1 MWVPVVAAGLCGLL
15 AVGLVQL
22 WRGRLTATGGHD
34 QLVTDARFRTP
45 GGPLDRDTAANL
57 AIVALEL
64 LALVLAA
71 VLTGYLVVETA
82 LAPSLKALFAGTYGV
97 AAVLIARAA
106 YVRLGLPVPGRTA
119 VDDPETLAD
128 LTDSLVACLGEP
140 TAAEFE
146 SLYDAMTTVRGDGP
160 GPDVVTVA
168 LVAAARADMDVATV
182 EYWAATNGIAS
193 PATVANRRDELAAA
207 GVLKADCFELAR
219 PEFADAP
226 APDVASMT
234 TTLLS

>member
-1 MWVPVVAAGLCGLL
+1 MWVPVIAVALCGLL
-15 AVGLVQL
+15 GVGLLQL
-22 WRGRLTATGGHD
+22 WRGRLTATSGHD
-34 QLVTDARFRTP
+34 QPLADARFRTFREP
-45 GGPLDRDTAANL
+45 VGRDAAATL

-71 VLTGYLVVETA
+71 VLTGHLVVETA
-82 LAPSLKALFAGTYGV
+82 LAPSLKVLVAGTYGV

-106 YVRLGLPVPGRTA
+106 YVRLGPSVPGTTD
-119 VDDPETLAD
+119 VDDPRTLEG
-128 LTDSLVACLGEP
+128 LTDSLAESLGEP

-146 SLYDAMTTVRGDGP
+146 ALYAAMTTARSDAP

-168 LVAAARADMDVATV
+168 LVAAARAGMDVATV

-193 PATVANRRDELAAA
+193 PATVANRRDELAGA

-219 PEFADAP
+219 TEFADAP